1 MAEHEV
7 GSMNIEEQEKTYA
20 GFLKVGR
27 ISLYICIGILV
38 FLAVFNS

>member
-1 MAEHEV
+1 MSDFVH
-7 GSMNIEEQEKTYA
+7 GSMDTQEQEKTFH
-20 GFLKVGR
+20 GFVKLGR